1 MSVIVELEIPADA
14 FELGRILLV
23 DPDVRVELESMV
35 PIGEKAVPLFWVY
48 DHSLDTFEKTVRNHP
63 SIERLTVV
71 DSHED
76 RTLYALDWD
85 IEGDLLFGGFQEL
98 DAHLTSAS
106 GGTTAWQFE
115 LRFPGHG
122 ALSDFREYC
131 DDAHIP
137 LEVLRVYNPT
147 KPDLG
152 PWFGVTESQREALVL
167 AVEEGYYSLP
177 RGISTAELA
186 SELGIS
192 DQAVT
197 ERLRRGIETLVSNAL
212 VTADTEEESQH

>member
-1 MSVIVELEIPADA
+1 MSVIVEIEIPSDA

-23 DPDVRVELESMV
+23 DADVKVELESMV
-35 PIGEKAVPLFWVY
+35 PIGERAVPLFWVY
-48 DHSLDTFEKTVRNHP
+48 DHGLDDFEETVRRHP

-76 RTLYALDWD
+76 RTLYALDWN
-85 IEGDLLFGGFQEL
+85 IQQDLLFGGFQEL

-106 GGTTAWQFE
+106 GGATTWQFE
-115 LRFPGHG
+115 LRFPDHD

-131 DDAHIP
+131 EDAHIS
-137 LEVLRVYNPT
+137 LDVLRVYNPT

-186 SELGIS
+186 TELGIS

-212 VTADTEEESQH
+212 VTADPEEESGR